1 MFVFDYSEDLDI
13 ATYEY
18 RIYQANQVEADTAHS
33 GYYKLINAATID
45 SGTIAPYSQGFNLSN
60 VFTVAVENSTTTSS
74 STTTSPISYYGAIRP
89 IDTSANLGPWTL
101 ITKTSTDTPLIDQ
114 QFIGSLTAAKI
125 TTGTLGAAEITLN
138 GANSI
143 IKSSN
148 YSAGSL
154 GWKITGLG
162 DAEFNDLTV
171 RTALDI
177 GGSDA
182 SSFHVDVNGN
192 LWLGASTYGSA
203 PFKVSNTGALTATG
217 ANISG
222 AITATSGSFTGKIT
236 VPGTNTQF
244 GKNINDAANYQG
256 IKVGGLAG
264 EWKNA
269 WVERADGSVYF
280 NAQNVAGTNRF
291 YMDSTDSLLSMGNG
305 VFSVTNAGAV
315 TASSVTIT
323 GGTVGGVNTSSNKLF
338 LGVGNYNN
346 NDTPFFAG
354 LHSGVNKFSL
364 GAGLTWD
371 GSTLAINGGGTFTG
385 TLQVGNVEIGNDVG
399 PGTGHY
405 GISLSTTDFNN
416 IFLRRYDGV
425 YFFRV
430 GNGGSNSL
438 TWDSSSGVLN
448 VTGAITA
455 TSGTFNG
462 RLQAGDIYIPNTS
475 SPVFSVTTGGAVTA
489 TSGTIAGWSF
499 TGSQFSSGGT
509 VLNSNGT
516 ITIGVNSDAA
526 LRLNSGSDITM
537 YAAAGGTSSIYYYRD
552 GYATNQWDSQLS
564 QSAAGNLIVY
574 GNDFN
579 NNFYPTFIVRSYAYS
594 GAEVRSWDNA
604 TTSETLAVT
613 RAHTSTSAFNADMA
627 LATGTQ
633 MLQFFKRNQNNANTA
648 VGYIR
653 AFNGSTVPSFVGG
666 SDERLKNDIE
676 VYSTPLIQD
685 IKNINVYDW
694 YDKDDIYKKNKVIGF
709 LAKEFYPKYTTV
721 IIGKPDEIDDNGDPV
736 YMRLSREDLIPHMF
750 GVIKHLVNKVDEL
763 ERKIENV

>member
-148 YSAGSL
+148 YSVGSL

-203 PFKVSNTGALTATG
+203 PFKVSNTGALIATG

-222 AITATSGSFTGKIT
+222 AITATSGTFTGAINASSGSFTGKIT

-269 WVERADGSVYF
+269 WVERSDGSVYF

-323 GGTVGGVNTSSNKLF
+323 GGTVNGATVGGVNTSSNKLF

-371 GSTLAINGGGTFTG
+371 GGTLTINGSGTFSGSLSAATG
-385 TLQVGNVEIGNDVG
+385 TFSGSLSAASGTFSGSLSAASGTFSGTVQVGDVEVGNDVG
-399 PGTGHY
+399 PGAGHH
-405 GISLSTTDFNN
+405 GLSLSPNNFSN
-416 IFLRRYDGV
+416 IFLRRASDGV

-430 GNGGSNSL
+430 NEGGANSI
-438 TWDSSSGVLN
+438 TFDSSSGIVN
-448 VTGAITA
+448 ITGRINAG
-455 TSGTFNG
+455 SFNG
-462 RLQAGDIYIPNTS
+462 
-475 SPVFSVTTGGAVTA
+475 
-489 TSGTIAGWSF
+489 
-499 TGSQFSSGGT
+499 GSI
-509 VLNSNGT
+509 L
-516 ITIGVNSDAA
+516 IG
-526 LRLNSGSDITM
+526 
-537 YAAAGGTSSIYYYRD
+537 
-552 GYATNQWDSQLS
+552 
-564 QSAAGNLIVY
+564 
-574 GNDFN
+574 
-579 NNFYPTFIVRSYAYS
+579 
-594 GAEVRSWDNA
+594 
-604 TTSETLAVT
+604 
-613 RAHTSTSAFNADMA
+613 TSTSNGYLSIDSGNRMVVNGVKFFNRDYSGWDGQFYPYSHDTYNLG
-627 LATGTQ
+627 LA
-633 MLQFFKRNQNNANTA
+633 
-648 VGYIR
+648 
-653 AFNGSTVPSFVGG
+653 GSASLSAYYWMNIYYHGSLVGG
-666 SDERLKNDIE
+666 SDRRRKNTIENSGIGLEFIEKLRPVSYKMNVKKQEAILDEDGNVIRDENEKIQYTVIPGERRHYGLIAQEVKEVMDDLDIPALDFAGWGLDDPE
-676 VYSTPLIQD
+676 NEDSSQVLMYIEFISPLIKAVQ
-685 IKNINVYDW
+685 
-694 YDKDDIYKKNKVIGF
+694 
-709 LAKEFYPKYTTV
+709 E
-721 IIGKPDEIDDNGDPV
+721 
-736 YMRLSREDLIPHMF
+736 LSA
-750 GVIKHLVNKVDEL
+750 KVDEL
-763 ERKIENV
+763 ESRLV